1 MKSSSFNR
9 YANDPRVKR
18 ILSKSP
24 LEQGFSLIELV
35 VVIAVLA
42 ILAAVAIPNFLNVQK
57 DGQIA
62 AAKNTLA
69 TIVKECV
76 TSELSKNDNTSA
88 GITAD
93 DGKLNGYS
101 ISTGATCYEATAT
114 ADGEPSD
121 FSISYRNGITS
132 KTCTA
137 GSYAAGC
144 FTSSAL
150 VSVAATGALNQSW

>member
-1 MKSSSFNR
+1 MKSSSFSR
-9 YANDPRVKR
+9 YINDSRVKR
-18 ILSKSP
+18 VLSRKP
-24 LEQGFSLIELV
+24 LDEGFSLIELV

-76 TSELSKNDNTSA
+76 TSELSTNVNTSA

-93 DGKLNGYS
+93 DGKLAGYTM
-101 ISTGATCYEATAT
+101 STGATCYEATAT
-114 ADGEPSD
+114 SDSSITAD
-121 FSISYRNGITS
+121 FSISYLNGVTT
-132 KTCTA
+132 KTC
-137 GSYAAGC
+137 AAAAYTGGC
-144 FTSSAL
+144 FTNSAL
-150 VSVAATGALNQSW
+150 VSVQASGAAGFW